1 MAFEPPP
8 THAITASGSL
18 CSFSSIH
25 KAPQAAKQQDGEQY
39 PEAGKAGGVAKNLGS
54 DDVAVQLL
62 QNQYEQHEPQRLDG
76 VLDENEQGG
85 GNGTDEGA
93 EEGDHVGHTDDHRHQ
108 QRTGELENQTADIAQ
123 HADDGRV
130 HDLAVDHNDCFGNFV
145 CT

>member
-1 MAFEPPP
+1 MALQAVNDQLFDDVVDNGEQR
-8 THAITASGSL
+8 HANDHA
-18 CSFSSIH
+18 H

-85 GNGTDEGA
+85 GNGTDEGT
-93 EEGDHVGHTDDHRHQ
+93 EEAGSYPSVQ
-108 QRTGELENQTADIAQ
+108 S
-123 HADDGRV
+123 V
-130 HDLAVDHNDCFGNFV
+130 P
-145 CT
+145 